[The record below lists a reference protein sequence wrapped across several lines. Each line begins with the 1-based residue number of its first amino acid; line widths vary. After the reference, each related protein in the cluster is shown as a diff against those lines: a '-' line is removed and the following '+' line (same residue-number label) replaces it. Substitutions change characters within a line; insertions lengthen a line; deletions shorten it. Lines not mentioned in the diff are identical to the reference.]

1 MRRYP
6 TPRSAERHPNGFFV
20 IVRHR
25 GVPERS
31 LRPGLVGSAV
41 LVAAVLASTAP
52 SALPAAAAPTSM
64 GPGAAVSAPGMI
76 FVANAGSAGQG
87 TGNGSVTGYRPS
99 ATGNARPVVLITAGI
114 NGPHSLTFDRSGD
127 LWVVNGNNAVVEY
140 SRAEL
145 TKASPSPTVTISSP
159 APNGVG
165 FDASGDMWVV
175 DINANSLANSWLVE
189 FTRAQLAKSGDPKP
203 VVTIGNPNLCSP
215 VFDRSGD
222 LWTGSPGSTVF
233 EFTKAQLAKSS
244 SPAPRV
250 TISSGSSDSL
260 GSPCRP
266 EFDSSGDMWVA
277 NYNLGTVVE
286 FTKAQLAKSG
296 SPIPWVTLSSEDLS
310 EPGDI
315 AVDASG
321 DLWVP
326 NAGTTTLLEFTK
338 SELAKSGPQAPAKT
352 IAGPA
357 TAMNNPWAVA
367 IQP

>member
-189 FTRAQLAKSGDPKP
+189 FTKAQLAKSGDPKP

-233 EFTKAQLAKSS
+233 
-244 SPAPRV
+244 
-250 TISSGSSDSL
+250 
-260 GSPCRP
+260 
-266 EFDSSGDMWVA
+266 
-277 NYNLGTVVE
+277 E